1 MLYDVPKPTE
11 AILISG
17 GFGHRSPESP
27 YRIVAGGGAWS
38 VPILH
43 RVQRFYIGANTVQV
57 RVAAPSAQNVEVAVE
72 ATVVFRVRPDK
83 NHITR
88 AASRFEGSDR
98 KEVLRAAYDIF
109 GGETRAM
116 IGQMTVEE
124 MISDRMRL
132 ASDVL
137 TNAEPKMAEL
147 GWGIDSFQISS
158 ITDDNNYIRSLS
170 APELARVER
179 EAAVAEAR
187 RDAEIENERQKAN
200 RLKSEYQ
207 RDTDLL
213 TSENIKQTAQAKAEA
228 EASGPLAKA
237 EADRNVVAKQSELAA
252 EQALLREQELI
263 AEVVKP
269 AEAEAQRKRIEAEAE
284 AQALRTTSEAVA
296 SNRGVIIDKQMVD
309 QMPEMIDSLSE
320 ALGSANL
327 TLVGDGQDLN
337 RLLSQIASVAPGL
350 RELAKRENGA

>member
-1 MLYDVPKPTE
+1 MK
-11 AILISG
+11 
-17 GFGHRSPESP
+17 
-27 YRIVAGGGAWS
+27 
-38 VPILH
+38 
-43 RVQRFYIGANTVQV
+43 
-57 RVAAPSAQNVEVAVE
+57 
-72 ATVVFRVRPDK
+72 
-83 NHITR
+83 
-88 AASRFEGSDR
+88 
-98 KEVLRAAYDIF
+98 
-109 GGETRAM
+109 
-116 IGQMTVEE
+116 
-124 MISDRMRL
+124 
-132 ASDVL
+132 
-137 TNAEPKMAEL
+137 AEPKMAEL

-237 EADRNVVAKQSELAA
+237 EADRKVVAKQSELAA
-252 EQALLREQELI
+252 EQAILREQELI

-269 AEAEAQRKRIEAEAE
+269 AEAEAQRRRIEAEAE
-284 AQALRTTSEAVA
+284 AQALRTTSDAVA

-350 RELAKRENGA
+350 RELAKRDNGA

>member
-1 MLYDVPKPTE
+1 M
-11 AILISG
+11 
-17 GFGHRSPESP
+17 
-27 YRIVAGGGAWS
+27 
-38 VPILH
+38 
-43 RVQRFYIGANTVQV
+43 
-57 RVAAPSAQNVEVAVE
+57 VE

-88 AASRFEGSDR
+88 AASRFDGADR

-137 TNAEPKMAEL
+137 TNAEPKMGEL
-147 GWGIDSFQISS
+147 GWQIDSFQISS

-187 RDAEIENERQKAN
+187 RDAEIEEERQRTA

-213 TSENIKQTAQAKAEA
+213 TAENTKQTAQAKAEA
-228 EASGPLAKA
+228 DASGPLARA
-237 EADRNVVAKQSELAA
+237 EAERRVVNRQSELAA
-252 EQALLREQELI
+252 EQALLREQELL

-284 AQALRTTSEAVA
+284 AAALRTTSEAVA
-296 SNRGVIIDKQMVD
+296 SNQGVILDKQMGD
-309 QMPEMIDSLSE
+309 QMPELVSSLSD
-320 ALGSANL
+320 ALSSANL

-337 RLLSQIASVAPGL
+337 KLLNQIASVAPGL
-350 RELAKRENGA
+350 RELARRDTSR